1 MTCGLAGARRIRG
14 CAAAQ
19 SCGNSPILSLFGRA
33 IISGILL
40 DQSPLEEDSSVHE
53 GMRPVDVAVAA
64 TSREDHRSP
73 RSDPAGLRRGAVKGV
88 LRALGRHVGSVLRTA
103 PYACPMAPTPTL

>member
-53 GMRPVDVAVAA
+53 DQEAVGRAVAQ
-64 TSREDHRSP
+64 
-73 RSDPAGLRRGAVKGV
+73 V
-88 LRALGRHVGSVLRTA
+88 LHVAELWSKVHENG
-103 PYACPMAPTPTL
+103 